1 MWIFILKCN
10 LTQNQQTNLYLK
22 ERFSLNNMVISS
34 NRNRILGNNDAP
46 IYIRG
51 PNDNEVDK
59 DEDVDKTVVD
69 HNKDSIHKLV
79 VYCSDSIQVGKPI

>member
-1 MWIFILKCN
+1 M
-10 LTQNQQTNLYLK
+10 TQNQQTNLYLEGK
-22 ERFSLNNMVISS
+22 FSLNNMVISS

-59 DEDVDKTVVD
+59 DVDKTVVD
-69 HNKDSIHKLV
+69 HHKDSIHKLV